1 MAKQKSSPIPHEES
15 QKLFFEIQ
23 KLQDELAALY
33 FEKDELQYQTCKNI
47 EMEYMLKIG
56 VLEYNLYEK
65 ETQILRI
72 KHKLELIRQKIN
84 RQETFIIE
92 IIEQQLDAE
101 YDEYTQ
107 KLKAQ
112 YEIFQNAITRKE
124 GGFLDK
130 DKAKEVKKLYSII
143 VKKLHPDLLPEPDKA
158 KNELFLRAVGAYKIG
173 DYETLSAISLMVDKP
188 DPNSAKLNTMEELK
202 KKQSSLHERIINI
215 NAIIEDIKKSFPYN
229 QIDFLNS
236 PELVDQKKQELTDKI
251 DEYNAVYSQY
261 EQNLNELTGGAH

>member
-1 MAKQKSSPIPHEES
+1 MKIIPNQEF
-15 QKLFFEIQ
+15 QKLLSDIQ
-23 KLQDELAALY
+23 KLQDELASLY
-33 FEKDELQYQTCKNI
+33 FRKDELQYQTCKNI

-72 KHKLELIRQKIN
+72 KRKIELIRQKIN

-92 IIEQQLDAE
+92 TIEKQLDTE

-107 KLKAQ
+107 KLKVQ
-112 YEIFQNAITRKE
+112 YDVFQKALARKE
-124 GGFLDK
+124 SGFLDK
-130 DKAKEVKKLYSII
+130 DKAKAFKKMYGII
-143 VKKLHPDLLPEPDKA
+143 VKKLHPDLLSEPDKV
-158 KNELFLRAVGAYKIG
+158 KNELFLKAVEAYKTG
-173 DYETLSAISLMVDKP
+173 DYEALSAIGLMVDKP
-188 DPNSAKLNTMEELK
+188 GPKSSKLNTIEEFK
-202 KKQSSLHERIINI
+202 RKQVSLNERIINI

-236 PELVDQKKQELTDKI
+236 PRQVEQKKQELTDKI

-261 EQNLNELTGGAH
+261 EQKLSELTGGAH